1 MVIIC
6 EKDVCELKEEGRDR
20 TTAVY
25 ILTTWELLSSSRW
38 DNSYIA
44 IVSWDSKTYWVLKTT
59 IGKR

>member
-1 MVIIC
+1 VIFIIC

-44 IVSWDSKTYWVLKTT
+44 IVSWDSKTY
-59 IGKR
+59 